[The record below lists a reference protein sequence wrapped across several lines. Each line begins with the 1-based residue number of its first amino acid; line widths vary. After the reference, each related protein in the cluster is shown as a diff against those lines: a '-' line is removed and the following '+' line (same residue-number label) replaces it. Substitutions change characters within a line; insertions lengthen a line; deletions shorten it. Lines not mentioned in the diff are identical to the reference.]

1 MDLTPEWQKF
11 YADNGVSPETHDYDA
26 KANEF
31 VPRAQASAPVA
42 KHSQLEAFTRPLAS
56 RALPS
61 VAGVGGFA
69 AGAELGLPTAPFTFG
84 VGPVVTGLI
93 GAGLANYGASKAQGK
108 VAELVAPEATAE
120 WRKNEEESSRE
131 HPKTALAGEIA
142 TGLIGNRAGLA
153 KNVGALK
160 SIVQNRAVDEAAKK
174 ALLNVGMG
182 AALGGSGEAVRE
194 KMNNEDLDLSK
205 IALGTAGGA
214 AITGDVRK
222 PLAKGL
228 MKIPG
233 LGKSAMLNEAASA
246 GDHEIPPSNLTPE
259 QLEAARLERMPK
271 AEEGKLTPDAP
282 ESFEKQAL
290 AVDDPAST
298 RKAMLVPEGSE
309 FDSTEYGLASHDSP
323 HGKILY
329 NPEKISKEEVINAS
343 SGSNELDGTILG
355 FAQKTKPV
363 EGSTVVTT
371 LKDGVPVQDEVV
383 APGGEQAAAKAGL
396 DAVPGGKVVERTPEE
411 VLSAREDSN
420 AANLNPSETNE
431 GNTKSAPFSW
441 KDFSSLD
448 TNGDIKLDVDKMHQ
462 HIDSGGVIGGPI
474 QQTLFKYLSRAERNG
489 TDYRHPLNRIRLI
502 DANSKDI
509 GYQGKFSTKYG
520 SNKGNVEIVLRDTE
534 GNTVSGPRFL
544 RILNHEL
551 LHNAV
556 TSKFDFISREL
567 RDEYNNLFNFVR
579 THEKAASFLHKNP
592 LKNVHEFVSDGL
604 TNKPFRELLQS
615 LDYTGSR
622 SMVDRGSYY
631 APGVEKGSDTAFG
644 NFLYLIKKT
653 LGMPKTLYDRYT
665 GKEIESVTALEHLL
679 GLSQKS
685 ENTVRGSQDH
695 SYSQFS
701 PKVNNEDGNNPR
713 PISLTSSTADQL
725 RLMGPDRAMVGDA
738 LKRAAH
744 LESEYA
750 GKYRTMVEP
759 LRALS
764 EKELSTLQGHL
775 HDEMTIGHPLPTN
788 FNPRMQKAYDA
799 WRRMYKEVGLDQIA
813 DEMLINGRKRGIDPS
828 GFPTMQSRE
837 VADVITQKQGS
848 PEAKALL
855 DEFFKFNTDRGVNP
869 DTFNAYLE
877 QFGHAQHPNVQAQ
890 TGGVPAFAALT
901 RAEGTKL
908 PKSWVEKN
916 FLKATEDYIK
926 RAAKTRAAHVA
937 LAKDD
942 QIAGRFGFR
951 NVEGV
956 QSLGGDDVVKRG
968 LADFVG
974 QPYTPAHPVGGAF
987 AGLSKVIHSALISN
1001 PISRG
1006 LDAVSTIPRMLS
1018 YVSPQHMPSVMAGLK
1033 NSYGALET
1041 AKKNGFIMPDS
1052 VAAQVLGGDGGGW
1065 QAAANSLA
1073 KISGSQALE
1082 TTGRVLAQAM
1092 GESVAGI
1099 HVPGALAG
1107 DKTSL
1112 RFMNNLGP
1120 DWRTLASTPEG
1131 MKTLGTR
1138 IGKLAQGTYDSSNL
1152 PSWMHDSAMG
1162 AFFPLARWSIEQ
1174 SNNFK
1179 KLAIDPLIK
1188 DGDAMPLITQ
1198 LVVGLGVGGAGLTYV
1213 KEKLSGKKAYDATM
1227 AELQNAPNKERAVEG
1242 LVNKLMSYAQIT
1254 GTGGMAMSLGK
1265 AAYDSFRGAPASG
1278 AGNPTASWV
1287 ADETR
1292 RVAAAV
1298 SALNDGARLGDVMGA
1313 LMSDMVTDTVGLAK
1327 FAKGQLEAPD
1337 KRDEANERR
1346 DFKIYKDLSGEPR
1359 RSFAPIV
1366 SYKDVTHQ
1374 RLDDAELKDAPR
1386 VARELTLDAVKR
1398 NKSDPVALGK
1408 ELRAL
1413 ATQRAAGIG
1422 PSVENTPE
1430 LAKYIQFLQKTKG
1443 REKAAA
1449 LVIKLFLQ
1457 SEEKKLK
1464 RSLVPQLD

>member
-1 MDLTPEWQKF
+1 MSDLTPEVQALYDKH
-11 YADNGVSPETHDYDA
+11 GVSPDKYDFDPTRRA
-26 KANEF
+26 F
-31 VPRAQASAPVA
+31 VKKGYVPPPTE
-42 KHSQLEAFTRPLAS
+42 HSQLEAFTRPLVSSSIPSVGGIAGFAGGA
-56 RALPS
+56 RLGARGGPLGALAGGLAAS
-61 VAGVGGFA
+61 VAG
-69 AGAELGLPTAPFTFG
+69 
-84 VGPVVTGLI
+84 
-93 GAGLANYGASKAQGK
+93 NYLASKGQHNL
-108 VAELVAPEATAE
+108 AEAVLPKETAE
-120 WRKNEEESSRE
+120 WNKAEAESTE
-131 HPKTALAGEIA
+131 QWPKTALAGSIA
-142 TGLIGNRAGLA
+142 ANLVGNRAGLG
-153 KNVGALK
+153 KNVSALK
-160 SIVQNRAVDEAAKK
+160 SMMQNRAIDEPAKR
-174 ALLNVGMG
+174 ALLNMGVG
-182 AALGGSGEAVRE
+182 ASLGGGGEAVRE
-194 KMNNEDLDLSK
+194 KISGEELDTGK

-233 LGKSAMLNEAASA
+233 LGRSTMLAEAASA
-246 GDHEIPPSNLTPE
+246 GDMEVPPSNLTPE
-259 QLEAARLERMPK
+259 QLEETRLARMPK
-271 AEEGKLTPDAP
+271 AKEGELTPDAP

-309 FDSTEYGLASHDSP
+309 FDSTEYGLASHDSK
-323 HGKILY
+323 HGRVLY
-329 NPEKISKEEVINAS
+329 NPEKITKAEVINAS
-343 SGSNELDGTILG
+343 AGDELDGTILG
-355 FAQKTKPV
+355 FAQKAKPAAG
-363 EGSTVVTT
+363 ETVVTT

-383 APGGEQAAAKAGL
+383 APGGETAAAKAGL
-396 DAVPGGKVVERTPEE
+396 DAVPGGKVVERTPAE
-411 VLSAREDSN
+411 VLQERDAAQPIRQVSSQDLPDAQQ
-420 AANLNPSETNE
+420 AANET
-431 GNTKSAPFSW
+431 W
-441 KDFSSLD
+441 Y
-448 TNGDIKLDVDKMHQ
+448 H
-462 HIDSGGVIGGPI
+462 
-474 QQTLFKYLSRAERNG
+474 
-489 TDYRHPLNRIRLI
+489 
-502 DANSKDI
+502 
-509 GYQGKFSTKYG
+509 
-520 SNKGNVEIVLRDTE
+520 
-534 GNTVSGPRFL
+534 
-544 RILNHEL
+544 
-551 LHNAV
+551 
-556 TSKFDFISREL
+556 
-567 RDEYNNLFNFVR
+567 
-579 THEKAASFLHKNP
+579 
-592 LKNVHEFVSDGL
+592 
-604 TNKPFRELLQS
+604 
-615 LDYTGSR
+615 GSR
-622 SMVDRGSYY
+622 SDIADPHMVTSTHSKIDNLFGSGFYMTDDPVVASSY
-631 APGVEKGSDTAFG
+631 QKNKSLGGIHAVKVNPRKILNLELPITPEVAEVLQTSIYPEFRHVISEGLEKGKSTGEIFSELRAAISEDSHENMIPISEYHEMFQNIEGDLRNKGVDAFTHIG
-644 NFLYLIKKT
+644 GLRAGKGKKLHRVLIM
-653 LGMPKTLYDRYT
+653 LDPANEYGFPENPKTVI
-665 GKEIESVTALEHLL
+665 GISKHVIEPSTKVVSQETQKPVEPVAKVAIADVASQAEPVIPKAAEPIDAVPSVETKAT
-679 GLSQKS
+679 KS
-685 ENTVRGSQDH
+685 IEPSNV
-695 SYSQFS
+695 
-701 PKVNNEDGNNPR
+701 NPR
-713 PISLTSSTADQL
+713 PISITSSTADQL
-725 RLMGPDRAMVGDA
+725 RLMGPDRAMAGDA

-764 EKELSTLQGHL
+764 EKELSTLQGHF

-788 FNPRMQKAYDA
+788 FNPRMQKAYEA
-799 WRRMYKEVGLDQIA
+799 WRGMYKHVGLDQIA

-855 DEFFKFNTDRGVNP
+855 DEFVKFNTDRGVHP
-869 DTFNAYLE
+869 DTFNSYLE

-926 RAAKTRAAHVA
+926 RVAKTRAAHVA

-974 QPYTPAHPVGGAF
+974 DPYTPAHPVGGAF

-1018 YVSPQHMPSVMAGLK
+1018 YVSPQNMPRVMAGLK
-1033 NSYGALET
+1033 NSFGALQT
-1041 AKKNGFIMPDS
+1041 AKQNGFIMPDS

-1120 DWRTLASTPEG
+1120 DWRTLASSPEG

-1198 LVVGLGVGGAGLTYV
+1198 LVVGLGVGGAGLTLL

-1227 AELQNAPNKERAVEG
+1227 EELKNAPDKERAVEG
-1242 LVNKLMSYAQIT
+1242 LVSKLMSYAQIT

-1298 SALNDGARLGDVMGA
+1298 SALNDGARLCDVMGA
-1313 LMSDMVTDTVGLAK
+1313 LMSDMVTDTLGMAK
-1327 FAKGQLEAPD
+1327 FAKGQLEAPV

-1346 DFKIYKDLSGEPR
+1346 DFKVYKDLSGEPR
-1359 RSFAPIV
+1359 RTFAPIA
-1366 SYKDVTHQ
+1366 SYKDVTHK
-1374 RLDDAELKDAPR
+1374 RLDDAPLRDAPR
-1386 VARELTLDAVKR
+1386 IARELTLDAVKR

-1430 LAKYIQFLQKTKG
+1430 LAAYVQHLQKTQG
-1443 REKAAA
+1443 RQAAAA
-1449 LVIKLFLQ
+1449 LVKKLFVQ